1 MDATAEP
8 EAKRARLGATGDD
21 PSLSDAGEDAYA
33 EMATAAVEALHESDH
48 EETRVIS
55 GEDAA
60 RTAEDEALLESLV
73 DDGFAITLGGL
84 VPVPSVTPTQPPQP
98 SLQAGAAAPGASGD
112 EAAAPPPKKE
122 VQALRFSGPTPSLQ
136 LRTTTEQEEALRTMG
151 VTPQNYAAK
160 MNPQGFVPGRRPNAF
175 EIQMETLDH
184 PKWLDPGSIQSDFF
198 NYGLQETTWREY
210 AARQVA
216 LRLFRL
222 QKAKEAAPTV
232 NDGAGGEAEKV

>member
-1 MDATAEP
+1 MEAEP
-8 EAKRARLGATGDD
+8 EAKRARLGA
-21 PSLSDAGEDAYA
+21 AGEGPSVSEAAGEGAYA
-33 EMATAAVEALHESDH
+33 ETATAAAEALHESDH
-48 EETRVIS
+48 EETRVVS

-73 DDGFAITLGGL
+73 DDGFAITLGGMA
-84 VPVPSVTPTQPPQP
+84 PVPSATAAHQQPPAQAG
-98 SLQAGAAAPGASGD
+98 AGAAAAAGAPAAD
-112 EAAAPPPKKE
+112 EAAPAPKKE

-151 VTPQNYAAK
+151 VTPQNYAVK

-222 QKAKEAAPTV
+222 QKAKEAASAAAA
-232 NDGAGGEAEKV
+232 DGAGGEA